1 MWTRWTSPAVPAN
14 LVDNPDRRSDRV
26 RPLAPDYAATVDS
39 TRGGTL
45 GDAARPAPSRAAVEG
60 RATSSALSERLL
72 LRGYGLDPDDLE
84 LELLDRGR
92 RRAR

>member
-1 MWTRWTSPAVPAN
+1 MWTRWTSPAGPMN
-14 LVDNPDRRSDRV
+14 LVDNPNQRSARV
-26 RPLAPDYAATVDS
+26 RPTTPDYAATVDS

-45 GDAARPAPSRAAVEG
+45 GDAARPAPSRAVVEG

-84 LELLDRGR
+84 AELLDRVR
-92 RRAR
+92 RR